1 MQSAPTSIIGLPA
14 QNFQSIFGKG
24 KRRPWGPPPVTKT
37 LEKVQN
43 PPCKAG
49 RKGNGVDDKGDQQL
63 ALLAPFGETLNII
76 PGCCA
81 GFMADVPEW

>member
-14 QNFQSIFGKG
+14 QNFQSIFGLHRSMQR
-24 KRRPWGPPPVTKT
+24 KRVQQFYVAPIAVPWVYH
-37 LEKVQN
+37 
-43 PPCKAG
+43 
-49 RKGNGVDDKGDQQL
+49 GNQDDKGDQQL